1 MPPRPRIALLA
12 GEGWTTNA
20 TYHALR
26 DEFDIVAVIIERK
39 PSAMKMLRHRA
50 RKLGLWETFGQF
62 AFIVYSRLLGR
73 AARAR
78 IEELMRRHGLSDAAI
93 PEEAVTRVASAN
105 GKHAARLLKKLAP
118 QAVVVNGTRILSHKL
133 LDDVRVPFIN
143 THMGITP
150 AYRGVHGGYWA
161 LASDDRAHCGVTV
174 HLVDEGVDTGGI
186 LYQDRIEIEDED
198 NFATYPVLQLAKALP
213 LMKTALRDAAA
224 GRMTPRPGEGLS
236 RQWYHP
242 TLWAYWKTRLTRGVK

>member
-26 DEFDIVAVIIERK
+26 GEFDIAAVIIESK
-39 PSAMKMLRHRA
+39 PSALKMLRHRA
-50 RKLGLWETFGQF
+50 RKLGPIQTLGQF
-62 AFIVYSRLLGR
+62 AFIVYSRLLAR
-73 AARAR
+73 AARPR
-78 IEELMRRHGLSDAAI
+78 VEDLMQRHGLSDAPIPTEAI
-93 PEEAVTRVASAN
+93 TRVESAN
-105 GKHAARLLKKLAP
+105 GKSTARLLKRLAP
-118 QAVVVNGTRILSHKL
+118 QAVVVNGTRILSGKL
-133 LDDVRVPFIN
+133 LRAVDAPFIN

-150 AYRGVHGGYWA
+150 VYRGVHGGYWA

-186 LYQDRIEIEDED
+186 LYQDVIEVEAED

-213 LMKTALRDAAA
+213 LMKAALIDAAT
-224 GRMTPRPGEGLS
+224 GRLVPRPGDGPS

-242 TLWAYWKTRLTRGVK
+242 TLWGYWKVRLARGVK